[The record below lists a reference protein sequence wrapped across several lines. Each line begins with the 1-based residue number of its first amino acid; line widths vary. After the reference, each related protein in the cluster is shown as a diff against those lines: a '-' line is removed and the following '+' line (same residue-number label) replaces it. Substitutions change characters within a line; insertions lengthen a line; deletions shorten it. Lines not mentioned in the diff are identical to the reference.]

1 MEYSYTLTWDVLR
14 AGQPPSTWLGAALWG
29 VALIF
34 FIAGMLVARRL
45 RIRSG
50 RERKGLKRA
59 VSIISLTIVVAT
71 VAGGVVWEKVADP
84 RRGQQ
89 AEFLQRELGI
99 TVRDPGSLPGFRA
112 RELTVD
118 IVAPT
123 EIRGCELWT
132 QGDLRR
138 QRVARRA
145 DQPVARESHLPTA
158 DSDRRGA
165 AKTRLSADERPC
177 PAGQGR
183 SASRATQAFCVA
195 SVG

>member
-14 AGQPPSTWLGAALWG
+14 AGQPASTWVGAALWG

-34 FIAGMLVARRL
+34 FIAGMVVARRL

-50 RERKGLKRA
+50 RERKGLKRT
-59 VSIISLTIVVAT
+59 VSIISLTIVVGT
-71 VAGGVVWEKVADP
+71 VVGGVVWEKVVDP

-132 QGDLRR
+132 RFEQKGGAISDDRGSSGERTSRMLVNLSCPQPIPTSVA
-138 QRVARRA
+138 QRNL
-145 DQPVARESHLPTA
+145 D
-158 DSDRRGA
+158 
-165 AKTRLSADERPC
+165 
-177 PAGQGR
+177 
-183 SASRATQAFCVA
+183 
-195 SVG
+195 